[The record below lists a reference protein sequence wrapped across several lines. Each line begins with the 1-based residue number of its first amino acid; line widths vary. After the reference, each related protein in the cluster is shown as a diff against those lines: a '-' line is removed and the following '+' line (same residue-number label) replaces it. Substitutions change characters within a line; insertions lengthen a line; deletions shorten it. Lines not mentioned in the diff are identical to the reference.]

1 MPAPWRLWRSLRWR
15 CPRLWRQW
23 RSRMSTLNELM
34 NKTLDG
40 TEAWRT
46 WMSRLGIG
54 SILSFASDYMDILAA
69 FQSKSCCHCLPTFLS
84 NIPSQHCLHH
94 YNRNTLLHVT
104 SVCLFH
110 LSKITVSAL
119 PAQPPYFY
127 TTCICFIA
135 SVCITP
141 SQLHIDYLAS
151 VVLNKKLSRWCLHIL
166 TVATWA
172 LRRFHLLCFII
183 NMPCPMAAA
192 KPKGEKTHAR
202 VAAKYAGE
210 GALLWR
216 WFLGVSFH
224 CI

>member
-1 MPAPWRLWRSLRWR
+1 
-15 CPRLWRQW
+15 
-23 RSRMSTLNELM
+23 
-34 NKTLDG
+34 
-40 TEAWRT
+40 
-46 WMSRLGIG
+46 
-54 SILSFASDYMDILAA
+54 MDILAA

-110 LSKITVSAL
+110 LSKILSQHCRHNPHIFIQLVSVSL
-119 PAQPPYFY
+119 LL
-127 TTCICFIA
+127 
-135 SVCITP
+135 VCITP